1 MAAFDSQDGLFDC
14 AWSENSESHLLSASG
29 DGSVCSRLDSV
40 LLLSGILHQVKLW
53 ELRSNMNPLRSYNEH
68 KAEVYSVDWNPV
80 SKELFVSGSWDN
92 TIKVSENACVCI
104 CRCLIPMTGLASIK
118 DAIA

>member
-1 MAAFDSQDGLFDC
+1 MDRYVPCFDQ
-14 AWSENSESHLLSASG
+14 
-29 DGSVCSRLDSV
+29 V
-40 LLLSGILHQVKLW
+40 LPLSGILFQVKLW

-92 TIKVSENACVCI
+92 TVKVGETYLTAF
-104 CRCLIPMTGLASIK
+104 GFA
-118 DAIA
+118 DA